1 MVQLMKIDP
10 VVKKETVYI
19 AVIVTILSLLMESV
33 FLIIGKWEVAVL
45 IGNLLGG
52 VAAVGNF
59 LLMGITVQKAVAAKK
74 KEAKSLM
81 KVSQTLRMLMLFVVV
96 LVGYL
101 VESIN
106 LVAVVIPLLFPR
118 VAIMLRPFIIKEKT
132 EDGIK

>member
-1 MVQLMKIDP
+1 MKIDP

-33 FLIIGKWEVAVL
+33 FLIIGKWDVTVL

-59 LLMGITVQKAVAAKK
+59 LLMGFTVQKAVAAEK

-101 VESIN
+101 VERIN

-118 VAIMLRPFIIKEKT
+118 VAIMLHPFIIKEKT